1 MAGKTL
7 DLTLGGGGA
16 SGPIAPRV
24 SSSTMDTD
32 IDDTLITILLSS
44 GIEATCDLKN
54 QIDVEID
61 GGHPTHA
68 KSVAVDPANNRIL
81 YIESIHPVTVGQTL
95 KWNYNPAGACTL
107 QEAISPN
114 TPVRGGT
121 YTVNVTGIAIVPHV
135 VNFGVSIVNNGT
147 LITNP

>member
-1 MAGKTL
+1 MRGKTL

-24 SSSTMDTD
+24 SSSTMDVDTD
-32 IDDTLITILLSS
+32 DKLITILLSS
-44 GIEATCDLKN
+44 GIETTCDLKN
-54 QIDVEID
+54 QIDIEID

-68 KSVAVDPANNRIL
+68 HSVTVDPANNRIL
-81 YIESIHPVTVGQTL
+81 YVESIYPVTIGQTL
-95 KWNYNPAGACTL
+95 KWTYNPAGACTL
-107 QEAISPN
+107 QEAIVPN

-121 YTVNVTGIAIVPHV
+121 YTVTVTGIAILPHV

-147 LITNP
+147 LVTNP